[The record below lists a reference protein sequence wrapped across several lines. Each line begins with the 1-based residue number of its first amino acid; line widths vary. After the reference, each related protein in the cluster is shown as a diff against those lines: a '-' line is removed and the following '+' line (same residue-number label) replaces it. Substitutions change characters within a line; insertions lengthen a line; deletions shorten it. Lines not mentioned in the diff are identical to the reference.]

1 MEAIATPRAII
12 ILVQAGKPVDD
23 TIALL
28 SSFMAPGDML
38 IDGGN
43 EWFPNTIRRGKEL
56 EPKGIH
62 FMGEARAPHAAAV
75 QRTLRSTS
83 NCNRCHAA

>member
-1 MEAIATPRAII
+1 MEAIAPPRAII

-62 FMGEARAPHAAAV
+62 FMGACGEPRR
-75 QRTLRSTS
+75 RTWRRL
-83 NCNRCHAA
+83 